1 MKYLIL
7 IIATAISSVAVAQ
20 AFKKEVTICNGYNIQ
35 WQVPEKVYSISIQY
49 KKPNGQIDDTYN
61 LDVKPNYIF
70 VVKSE

>member
-49 KKPNGQIDDTYN
+49 KKPNGQIDGTYN

-70 VVKSE
+70 VVKPE